1 MVLKKAKEKKF
12 NLGVTIAIGTQVAGG
27 LFYINTLIADISDAT
42 KHIEVLQS
50 EVQQLQGQMNRA
62 TFDIERLKFQNNFQN
77 MDIEENIEDLEID
90 IEELERDIKGLF

>member
-12 NLGVTIAIGTQVAGG
+12 NLGVTIAIGSQIAGG
-27 LFYINTLIADISDAT
+27 LFYINTLIADIGDAT
-42 KHIEVLQS
+42 KNIEVLQS

-77 MDIEENIEDLEID
+77 MDIEENIEDLEVD
-90 IEELERDIKGLF
+90 IEELERDIKDLF